1 MNKYVHRRSH
11 IGGIACEYFF
21 NSIADFNKQQLL
33 VSPGREETAK
43 NKNHESVPV
52 FFYTSLPLK
61 ATACCLQN
69 K

>member
-1 MNKYVHRRSH
+1 LN
-11 IGGIACEYFF
+11 C
-21 NSIADFNKQQLL
+21 IADFNKQQLL
-33 VSPGREETAK
+33 VSPGREETPK